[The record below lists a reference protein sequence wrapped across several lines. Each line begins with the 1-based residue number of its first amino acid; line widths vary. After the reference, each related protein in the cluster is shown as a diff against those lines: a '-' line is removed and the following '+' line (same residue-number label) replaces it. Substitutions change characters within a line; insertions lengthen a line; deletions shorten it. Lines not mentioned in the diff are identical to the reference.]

1 MAKSKGYPEALE
13 KKLHDQ
19 RFYREDTTPDFTKRV
34 EGISRTIAHMCY
46 QCGTCTGSCPS
57 APRSTYRIRKFMRR
71 AVLGLE
77 NESLNDPDLW
87 LCTTCYSC
95 TDRCP
100 RDIAPTD
107 VIMAM
112 RNIAFTHDVVPVNFL
127 KTVQAIYS
135 SGHGVPNND
144 VNRAAREKL
153 GLTRDPPT
161 THMYPNIYPASG
173 RSLTTTISRQM
184 PTGLSRNGRDKRAC
198 QNQQQTTRSHSTL
211 AVLRRTG
218 IPAVRRRPSK
228 AARNL
233 ASILSPSREQA
244 AARPRCIRFH

>member
-1 MAKSKGYPEALE
+1 MARTKGYPAALD
-13 KKLHDQ
+13 KKLQDT
-19 RFYREDTTPDFTKRV
+19 RLYREDSNPEFLKNV
-34 EGISRTIAHMCY
+34 ESISRTIPHMCF

-77 NESLNDPDLW
+77 NEALTDPDLW

-112 RNIAFTHDVVPVNFL
+112 RNLAAKRDIVPVNFL

-144 VNRAAREKL
+144 VNRAARQRL
-153 GLTRDPPT
+153 GMTRDPAT
-161 THMYPNIYPASG
+161 THMYPEYIKGIQKILDHY
-173 RSLTTTISRQM
+173 
-184 PTGLSRNGRDKRAC
+184 GLKARAD
-198 QNQQQTTRSHSTL
+198 R
-211 AVLRRTG
+211 
-218 IPAVRRRPSK
+218 IIK
-228 AARNL
+228 E
-233 ASILSPSREQA
+233 REG
-244 AARPRCIRFH
+244 

>member
-1 MAKSKGYPEALE
+1 MAQSKGYPDPKLNE
-13 KKLHDQ
+13 KLRDRYMRGSDANPQ
-19 RFYREDTTPDFTKRV
+19 FTKDIRDL
-34 EGISRTIAHMCY
+34 SMTMAHMCY

-57 APRSTYRIRKFMRR
+57 APRSTYRIREFMRKG
-71 AVLGLE
+71 VLGLD
-77 NESLNDPDLW
+77 NEALTDPDLW

-112 RNIAFTHDVVPVNFL
+112 RNLAFKRDIVPINFL
-127 KTVQAIYS
+127 KTVQAIYK

-161 THMYPNIYPASG
+161 THMYPEYI
-173 RSLTTTISRQM
+173 
-184 PTGLSRNGRDKRAC
+184 K
-198 QNQQQTTRSHSTL
+198 
-211 AVLRRTG
+211 G
-218 IPAVRRRPSK
+218 IQK
-228 AARNL
+228 
-233 ASILSPSREQA
+233 ILDHYKLKENADRIIAENEG
-244 AARPRCIRFH
+244 

>member
-1 MAKSKGYPEALE
+1 MATEKNYGNPQLE
-13 KKLHDQ
+13 EKLRD
-19 RFYREDTTPDFTKRV
+19 RYYYMEDSSPDFLANV
-34 EGISRTIAHMCY
+34 EKIGRTIAHMCF

-57 APRSTYRIRKFMRR
+57 APRSSYRIRLFVRR

-77 NESLNDPDLW
+77 EESLTDPDLW

-112 RNIAFTHDVVPVNFL
+112 RNLAFKRDIIPRNFL
-127 KTVQAIYS
+127 KTVQLIYT

-153 GLTRDPPT
+153 GLPRDPPT
-161 THMYPNIYPASG
+161 THAYPEFIPGIQKIIDHYELKENADRI
-173 RSLTTTISRQM
+173 
-184 PTGLSRNGRDKRAC
+184 
-198 QNQQQTTRSHSTL
+198 L
-211 AVLRRTG
+211 AEEG
-218 IPAVRRRPSK
+218 K
-228 AARNL
+228 
-233 ASILSPSREQA
+233 
-244 AARPRCIRFH
+244 